1 METSIVSKILL
12 VDDSTINLVL
22 LQGILG
28 ENYETYS
35 AESAEE
41 ALVILE
47 TVTPDLI
54 LLDVE
59 MPGMN
64 GYELISRLKSDS
76 RWIGI
81 PVIFLTAQE
90 GRDKEEQAFL
100 LGAVDYIQKPI
111 STGIVLARVNL
122 HLELALYRRSLESIV
137 AEKTTRLS
145 QTQDSILDVLASVT
159 AFRDKET
166 GAHIK
171 RTTLFGE
178 KLLAFFDSQDIPGY
192 RFSPIHASN
201 IIKSL
206 KLHDIGKVA
215 VPDSVLLK
223 PGKLTSSEFDVMK
236 LHTTYGAQM
245 INDAINDL
253 GDESFLY
260 TAREIILSHHEKWN
274 GSGYPLGLS
283 GTDIPL
289 SGRIMA
295 VADVYDALISKR
307 PYKEPFTHDMA
318 REIIISDGGI
328 HFDPMLVDAF
338 VRIEDEFKTIASQ
351 YRD

>member
-1 METSIVSKILL
+1 MKNADVSRILL
-12 VDDSTINLVL
+12 VDDSPMNLIL

-28 ENYETYS
+28 DNYDTFV
-35 AESAEE
+35 AESAEQ
-41 ALVILE
+41 ALTVLE
-47 TVTPDLI
+47 NLIPDLI

-64 GYELISRLKSDS
+64 GYELISKLKSDP
-76 RWIGI
+76 RWIDI

-90 GRDKEEQAFL
+90 GRDKEEEAFL

-111 STGIVLARVNL
+111 STGVVSARVNL
-122 HLELALYRRSLESIV
+122 HLELALYRRSLESMV
-137 AEKTTRLS
+137 AEKTEKLS
-145 QTQDSILDVLASVT
+145 KTQDTILDVLASVT

-166 GAHIK
+166 GSHIK
-171 RTTLFGE
+171 RTTLFGQR
-178 KLLAFFDSQDIPGY
+178 LLDYLAVKDIEGY
-192 RFSPIHASN
+192 RFSPVHASN

-223 PGKLTSSEFDVMK
+223 PGKLTAREFDIMK

-245 INDAINDL
+245 IDDAIKDL
-253 GDESFLY
+253 GDDSFLY

-274 GSGYPLGLS
+274 GTGYPQGLS

-289 SGRIMA
+289 SGRTMA
-295 VADVYDALISKR
+295 IADVYDALISKR
-307 PYKEPFTHDMA
+307 PYKEPFSHEMA
-318 REIIISDGGI
+318 KEIIIGDRGA
-328 HFDPMLVDAF
+328 HFDPILTDAF
-338 VRIEDEFKTIASQ
+338 ISIESDFHLIAAK
-351 YRD
+351 YKD